1 MPCLCLFKS
10 QIVNKVAYL
19 VFCNHVCIFPHTIS
33 LSRLIGL
40 IHRWLLDLYLDL
52 CPHQPCYK
60 VDQLQNVSV
69 KYVTIIHIQVYMF
82 MLIHLY
88 DLARVIILNAT

>member
-1 MPCLCLFKS
+1 MYISSHHF
-10 QIVNKVAYL
+10 
-19 VFCNHVCIFPHTIS
+19 S
-33 LSRLIGL
+33 LSFICLIGL

-82 MLIHLY
+82 MPIHLY